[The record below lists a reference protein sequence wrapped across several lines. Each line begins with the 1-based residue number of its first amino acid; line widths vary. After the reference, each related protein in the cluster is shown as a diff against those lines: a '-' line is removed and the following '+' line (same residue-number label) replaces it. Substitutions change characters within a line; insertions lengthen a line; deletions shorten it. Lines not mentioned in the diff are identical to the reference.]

1 MLLNSTDPFS
11 VKETKPSYCLRC
23 VPGIKKK
30 KNEHLLEY
38 GIGLESF
45 YTPEFVCGE
54 EGKTSAVTFHQSLEI
69 GFLK

>member
-1 MLLNSTDPFS
+1 M
-11 VKETKPSYCLRC
+11 
-23 VPGIKKK
+23 PGIKKK